1 MLVTGAGT
9 RTRVTYRP
17 VQGMRRNAQTAA
29 QLRIHGMILHL
40 ITNFS
45 ASAGAET
52 MLARLLKASS
62 DERVMVVSLLDVSAR
77 NRDLAD
83 NPRVEYVALGAH
95 SLPAVLQGTMRLASI
110 IRQEKPSVML
120 CWMYHAMVVGTVAA
134 KLARRATP
142 VIWNVRQSLDDV
154 ASLSRSSHMAIAAA
168 RVLSGSASG
177 IIYNSSRAR
186 EMHRA
191 YGYRNQNSVV
201 IPNGFEIPAVAGGHQ
216 APPRRIGIVARFH
229 PQKDHATFFRAAAS
243 VLRTHPDTRFLA
255 AGRGLAWDNP
265 EVVRLIAD
273 AGLPCEAI
281 DLRGEVAD
289 MEDFYRSIDILAL
302 SSRTEGFPN
311 VVAEAMSYAKMVVAT
326 DVGDAAEVAGNAG
339 IVVPA
344 RDPEAFADAM
354 RKVLDLSPEEYARY
368 AHLARD
374 RIESEYTLHNI
385 ERRYSNFLRN
395 F

>member
-1 MLVTGAGT
+1 
-9 RTRVTYRP
+9 
-17 VQGMRRNAQTAA
+17 
-29 QLRIHGMILHL
+29 
-40 ITNFS
+40 
-45 ASAGAET
+45 
-52 MLARLLKASS
+52 MLARLLKASP
-62 DERVMVVSLLDVSAR
+62 DERVMVVSLLDISAR
-77 NRDLAD
+77 NRDLAG
-83 NPRVEYVALGAH
+83 NPRVEYVALGAR
-95 SLPAVLQGTMRLASI
+95 SLPAIIQGTMRLAQI
-110 IRQEKPSVML
+110 IRQEKPSVLL
-120 CWMYHAMVVGTVAA
+120 CWMYHAMVVGTLAA
-134 KLARRATP
+134 KLSRRATP

-154 ASLSRSSHMAIAAA
+154 ASLSRSSHLAIAAA
-168 RVLSGSASG
+168 KVLSGSASG

-186 EMHRA
+186 DMHGA
-191 YGYRNQNSVV
+191 YGYRNLNSVV
-201 IPNGFEIPAVAGGHQ
+201 IPNGFEIPAVATHHQVPDQ
-216 APPRRIGIVARFH
+216 APARRIGIVARFH

-265 EVVRLIAD
+265 EVVRLITD
-273 AGLPCEAI
+273 AGLPSEAI

-289 MEDFYRSIDILAL
+289 MEDFYRNIDILAL

-374 RIESEYTLHNI
+374 RIESEYTLHKI

>member
-1 MLVTGAGT
+1 
-9 RTRVTYRP
+9 
-17 VQGMRRNAQTAA
+17 
-29 QLRIHGMILHL
+29 MILHL

-95 SLPAVLQGTMRLASI
+95 SLPAILQGTMRLASI

-154 ASLSRSSHMAIAAA
+154 ASLSRSSYMAIAAA
-168 RVLSGSASG
+168 RALSGSASG
-177 IIYNSSRAR
+177 IIYNSSRAC

-191 YGYRNQNSVV
+191 YGYRNLNSVV
-201 IPNGFEIPAVAGGHQ
+201 IPNGFEIPAVSAGHE
-216 APPRRIGIVARFH
+216 ASPRRIGIVARFH

-273 AGLPCEAI
+273 AGLPSEAI

-344 RDPEAFADAM
+344 RNPEAFADAM

-374 RIESEYTLHNI
+374 RIESEYTLHHI
-385 ERRYSNFLRN
+385 ERRYSNYLRN